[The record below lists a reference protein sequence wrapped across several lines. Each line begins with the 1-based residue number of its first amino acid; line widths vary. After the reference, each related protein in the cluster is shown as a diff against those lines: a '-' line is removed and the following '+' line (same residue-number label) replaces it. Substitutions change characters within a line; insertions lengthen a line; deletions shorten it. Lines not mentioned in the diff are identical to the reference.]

1 MALFG
6 GRSYRPGKRSS
17 SSSSCVSTAS
27 LIMFLGFC
35 VLGVWVMTSSSVVP
49 SEILRNWSRDDGKS
63 SSSPR
68 SELLVEDATS
78 DLESRNDAVSFEENS
93 VVEAIEE
100 KVQLVKEEPEQKQTE
115 VPEELEENQTVTDQE
130 DDKKQ
135 IEVSLESEEQK
146 TLIEKVDDKKQTK
159 AEGEKKQ
166 TKVEGEKK
174 QIKAEG
180 DDDNKL
186 ESVTDKNSEIEHKV
200 VESEVKQEEQPS
212 SATDKDNS
220 DSKGQSG
227 EVVIIAAQNW
237 ELCNVTADTDYIPC
251 LDNEKGLKS
260 VRNTGHYEHRERH
273 CPAEGP
279 KCLVPLPKGYKPSIE
294 WPRSR
299 DEVILSVM
307 LSLTLSCFLR
317 SNIVFIFT

>member
-6 GRSYRPGKRSS
+6 GRSHRPGKRSS
-17 SSSSCVSTAS
+17 SSSSCVSMVS
-27 LIMFLGFC
+27 LVMFLGFC
-35 VLGVWVMTSSSVVP
+35 VLVVWVMTSSSVVP
-49 SEILRNWSRDDGKS
+49 SEILRNWSRDDGKT

-78 DLESRNDAVSFEENS
+78 DSESSNDAVSFEDNS
-93 VVEAIEE
+93 VGGAIDE
-100 KVQLVKEEPEQKQTE
+100 KVQLVKEVTDGGGGEEDQEQKQKQKQSE
-115 VPEELEENQTVTDQE
+115 VPEESEKNQTVTEKE

-135 IEVSLESEEQK
+135 NEVSLESEEQQ
-146 TLIEKVDDKKQTK
+146 TVNEKEGEKNLTK
-159 AEGEKKQ
+159 EEGEKKQ
-166 TKVEGEKK
+166 TKT
-174 QIKAEG
+174 EG

-186 ESVTDKNSEIEHKV
+186 ESVTDKNSEIQHKV
-200 VESEVKQEEQPS
+200 VESESEVKHEEQPS
-212 SATDKDNS
+212 STTNKYNS

-227 EVVIIAAQNW
+227 KVELIAAQNW

-299 DEVILSVM
+299 DEVI
-307 LSLTLSCFLR
+307 
-317 SNIVFIFT
+317 